1 MIFVDSPLRCKRFQT
16 TASSVPNYILVSAVR
31 GMGVVYGAGLFVAAV
46 HGMGC
51 LVYGRVWKCDA
62 VHGMRGLVYGIV
74 QKVVMSYMEFSVW
87 CTGI

>member
-1 MIFVDSPLRCKRFQT
+1 M
-16 TASSVPNYILVSAVR
+16 AAVISWFR
-31 GMGVVYGAGLFVAAV
+31 LTPIVHGMGVVYGAGLFVAAV

-51 LVYGRVWKCDA
+51 LVYGVGQKCDA
-62 VHGMRGLVYGIV
+62 VHGRRGLVYGIV